1 MLIKRNSSKLL
12 SKQIMNFF
20 KYHSNSLIV
29 AYNFIISSES
39 ILTCYEGWNHYAMN
53 LWIASNIQLKYSY
66 VIINFFRMFNWI
78 MEEEWLHIP
87 RKWSKKK
94 PTIATLLTKFLEKT
108 NLNYFSTALNTL
120 RLIFL

>member
-1 MLIKRNSSKLL
+1 MI
-12 SKQIMNFF
+12 FF

-29 AYNFIISSES
+29 AHNFIISPES

-78 MEEEWLHIP
+78 MEEGWLHIP

-94 PTIATLLTKFLEKT
+94 PTVATLLTKFLEKT
-108 NLNYFSTALNTL
+108 NLNYFSTTPNAS